1 MLQRKVIRD
10 MKENKGGYAAC
21 IIVFAIGLMIFTAY
35 SLVMDNLTLAQQDF
49 YKKQNFAEGFAE
61 VRAMPYREAEK
72 LGSIPG
78 IRDLQ
83 GRIVEDVRVLLPGK
97 GNDVYLRLVSLD
109 PAQENPING
118 VRVDR
123 GLPQLEGGAMN
134 IWVDSMFFAANGLA
148 LNQEIEVIAEGRKV
162 ALRVIGAG
170 QSPEFVYAART
181 SGDLPDR
188 EKFGIAYLPLE
199 SMQTL
204 FSRKNTV
211 NSIIFTLQPGVSYSA
226 VEQELKPELKP
237 YGLESLYPRKDQTS
251 HVMLTQE
258 LKGLEA
264 MSRSV
269 PMLFLS
275 VAGAILYIMLRRLV
289 EQQRGQIGILKAFGY
304 NNREILGHYLTYALA
319 AGLMGGLMGGLG
331 GSALSFLLTAI
342 YRMSFNMPGL
352 QGSFSPAYLLAGI
365 LLSLGFAAFAGYQGC
380 KGVLRLE
387 PAEAMRPPA
396 PPSAGKTLLEGAAF
410 FWNMLTM
417 QGRMAVR
424 NIFRNPGRSFFVF
437 FGIMLA
443 FALGGLTWA
452 FQGMTSR
459 MVLDQYEK
467 IEKYK
472 AKVSLAAPMEDDPVS
487 RELSRFPGVKRAE
500 AMVEVPV
507 TLKNQWREK
516 DVVLLGIPLNSEL
529 YNIMDKKYRTIPPPE
544 NGILISER
552 LAGLLQ
558 AQEGCALTLESPI
571 MRDPEEEKKVEVSG
585 VIPQYLGL
593 NAYMEL
599 ETAQALLD
607 NGKITTAVMLDIEE
621 NNIPLLQNQYNG
633 SAAVSGITNKTEMLN
648 KAGERLASVSGA
660 ISVLALFA
668 ILIGFAVVYNSSI
681 ITLSERSRELASMMV
696 LGMTPAEVLSV
707 ITFEQWF
714 IGACAMAAGIPVAKL
729 LLVGMAQALNND
741 VYTMPTTMSTL
752 AVGAAT
758 AISVA
763 SIWMAQRLAA
773 RKIRNLSLV
782 EVLKSHE

>member
-10 MKENKGGYAAC
+10 MKENKGAYTAC

-35 SLVMDNLTLAQQDF
+35 SLVMDNLNLAQQDF

-72 LGSIPG
+72 LKSIPG
-78 IRDLQ
+78 IKDLQ
-83 GRIVEDVRVLLPGK
+83 GRMVEEVRVLLPGR

-109 PAQENPING
+109 PAQENPVNG
-118 VRVDR
+118 VRIDR
-123 GLPQLEGGAMN
+123 GLPQLEDGAMN
-134 IWVDSMFFAANGLA
+134 IWLDSMFFAANGLA
-148 LNQEIEVIAEGRKV
+148 LNQEIEVIAEGRKIG
-162 ALRVIGAG
+162 LRVVGTG
-170 QSPEFVYAART
+170 QSPEFVHATRT
-181 SGDLPDR
+181 GSDLPDW
-188 EKFGIAYLPLE
+188 EKFGIAYLPFE

-204 FSRKNTV
+204 FPRKNTV
-211 NSIIFTLQPGVSYSA
+211 NSIIFTLQPGASYSSI
-226 VEQELKPELKP
+226 EQELEPKLKP

-275 VAGAILYIMLRRLV
+275 IAGTILYIMLRRLI

-304 NNREILGHYLTYALA
+304 TSREILRHYLTYALA
-319 AGLMGGLMGGLG
+319 AGLAGGLLGGLG
-331 GSALSFLLTAI
+331 GIALSFLLTAI

-365 LLSLGFAAFAGYQGC
+365 LLSIGFAAFAGYQGC
-380 KGVLRLE
+380 KSVLRLE

-396 PPSAGKTLLEGAAF
+396 PPSAGKTLLESAAF
-410 FWNMLTM
+410 LWNMLTM
-417 QGRMAVR
+417 EGRMAVR

-437 FGIMLA
+437 FGILLA

-452 FQGMTSR
+452 FQGMTDQ

-467 IEKYK
+467 IEKYN
-472 AKVSLAAPMEDDPVS
+472 AKVSLAAPMEDAPVS

-500 AMVEVPV
+500 ALVEIPV

-516 DVVLLGIPLNSEL
+516 SVVLLGIPANSKL
-529 YNIMDKKYRTIPPPE
+529 YNIMDKQYRTLPPPE
-544 NGILISER
+544 DGILISER

-558 AQEGCALTLESPI
+558 AQKGYTLTLESPI
-571 MRDPEEEKKVEVSG
+571 MRDRPEEKKVKVSG

-607 NGKITTAVMLDIEE
+607 NGKIATAVMLDIEE
-621 NNIPLLQNQYNG
+621 TNIPLLQDEYSG

-648 KAGERLASVSGA
+648 KTRERLASVSGA

-668 ILIGFAVVYNSSI
+668 ILIGFAVVYNASI

-707 ITFEQWF
+707 ITFEQWL
-714 IGACAMAAGIPVAKL
+714 IGVCAMAAGIPVAKL

-752 AVGAAT
+752 AVGAAF

-763 SIWMAQRLAA
+763 SIWIAQRFAA
-773 RKIRNLSLV
+773 RKIRSLSLV
-782 EVLKSHE
+782 EVLKSRE